1 MLEPNHDAP
10 RINTLRSSVR
20 ELSSLLDRL
29 DATCQTTDGPGHP
42 DREFVRWRFRDP
54 VVEVQ
59 VDHPGGNRQT
69 LHLASRNLSRQG
81 ISLLH
86 SSFVYPGTPCRVM
99 LKESG
104 TVRRAIRGVIKRCE
118 HRGGRVHE
126 LGIRF
131 DEEISTK
138 EILGLDPLRE
148 GYSIEHV
155 RPERLQ
161 GSLVVVASSE
171 LDEQIIIKMLDDT
184 SMQLGAA
191 RDDEG
196 VRARVKRG
204 CDLLLID
211 SLLEGGRSGI
221 ELLAEL
227 RAEGF
232 DASAVVLTADA
243 SESCCD
249 AARAAGA
256 NGMIFRPVSKFRLM
270 QAAAEFLLG
279 ASDGGPIYTTLKQ
292 TDGAYELLGRFLGD
306 LPRTVLNLEA
316 ALRSD
321 DKETCR
327 QICRSLVG
335 TAEPMGYAEIGKAA
349 QRANDALER
358 VKHPRDADS
367 ELRALMITCRRVKHR
382 AA

>member
-1 MLEPNHDAP
+1 MLDPMHNAP
-10 RINTLRSSVR
+10 HINSLRSGVR
-20 ELSSLLDRL
+20 ELSLLLDKL
-29 DATCQTTDGPGHP
+29 DTAVPAMEGASHA

-54 VVEVQ
+54 FVEVQ

-69 LHLASRNLSRQG
+69 LRLVSRNLSRQG

-86 SSFVYPGTPCRVM
+86 SAFVYPGTPCRVVF
-99 LKESG
+99 KETGSRG
-104 TVRRAIRGVIKRCE
+104 RGVRGIVKRCE

-126 LGIRF
+126 LGIKF

-138 EILGLDPLRE
+138 DILGLDPMRE
-148 GYSIEHV
+148 GYSIENV

-161 GSLVVVASSE
+161 GSLIVVASSE
-171 LDEQIIIKMLDDT
+171 LDEQIILKMLDDT

-191 RDDEG
+191 REAEA
-196 VRARVKRG
+196 VRARMERG

-221 ELLAEL
+221 DLLAEL
-227 RAEGF
+227 RSEGF
-232 DASAVVLTADA
+232 DASAVILTADA

-256 NGMIFRPVSKFRLM
+256 NGMMFRPVSKFRLM

-279 ASDGGPIYTTLKQ
+279 ESDGGPIYTTLKPS
-292 TDGAYELLGRFLGD
+292 DGAYELLGRFLGD
-306 LPRTVLNLEA
+306 LPRTVLNIEA
-316 ALRSD
+316 ALRAD

-327 QICRSLVG
+327 QICRSLIG
-335 TAEPMGYAEIGKAA
+335 TAEPMGYAEIGRAA
-349 QRANDALER
+349 TRANLALDR
-358 VKHPRDADS
+358 VTHPREVDT
-367 ELRALMITCRRVKHR
+367 ELRGLMITCRRVKHR